1 MQHLCFFNYE
11 LLKPIQNNGNE
22 GPGKE
27 AFAKLQILLKHIMLR
42 RTKEERADDLGL
54 PPKIVKVRRD
64 FFNEDELDLYDSIYG
79 DSKRQF
85 NTYVAHGVIL
95 VRTLSFVCHRHPLT
109 LITEQ
114 LCQHL
119 HLDHANAPARRS
131 P

>member
-1 MQHLCFFNYE
+1 MQHLCFFNHE

-64 FFNEDELDLYDSIYG
+64 YFNEEELDLYDSIYG

-85 NTYVAHGVIL
+85 NTYVAHGVVL
-95 VRTLSFVCHRHPLT
+95 VRILSSIHHHHPLT
-109 LITEQ
+109 LRTEQ
-114 LCQHL
+114 LRQHL
-119 HLDHANAPARRS
+119 HLDHANAPAR
-131 P
+131 

>member
-1 MQHLCFFNYE
+1 MHHLCFFNHE

-64 FFNEDELDLYDSIYG
+64 FFNEEELDLYDSIYG

-85 NTYVAHGVIL
+85 NTYVAHGVVL
-95 VRTLSFVCHRHPLT
+95 VRIMYFRVTGELWHL
-109 LITEQ
+109 LIPTIEQ
-114 LCQHL
+114 LCQYFYI
-119 HLDHANAPARRS
+119 DH
-131 P
+131 